1 MRLLACLAAA
11 FIVNM
16 LPPLS
21 PKFRSTIVWR
31 VVLLRDT
38 ACRLAFCLFST
49 FSRYVHTRFFHLTAG
64 CPATPNASTT
74 SATRAATKTATPNF
88 SAIAK
93 AGSPPPPPHHRH
105 RHRGCRA
112 VAAATA
118 VALLGCCCQL
128 AAVEVLETVYR
139 TPLLLASYSV
149 CCLLWAARRNNEHIT
164 VFGLLPPVSQ
174 LQRPTQV

>member
-21 PKFRSTIVWR
+21 LKFRSTIVWR

-49 FSRYVHTRFFHLTAG
+49 FSRYVHPRIFFITAG
-64 CPATPNASTT
+64 CPAIPNASTA
-74 SATRAATKTATPNF
+74 SATRAATETATPNS

-93 AGSPPPPPHHRH
+93 AASPPPPPHHRH
-105 RHRGCRA
+105 GHRGCRA

-128 AAVEVLETVYR
+128 AAVDVLETVYR
-139 TPLLLASYSV
+139 TPLLLASSSV
-149 CCLLWAARRNNEHIT
+149 CCSLWAARCNNEYIT

-174 LQRPTQV
+174 LKRSTQV